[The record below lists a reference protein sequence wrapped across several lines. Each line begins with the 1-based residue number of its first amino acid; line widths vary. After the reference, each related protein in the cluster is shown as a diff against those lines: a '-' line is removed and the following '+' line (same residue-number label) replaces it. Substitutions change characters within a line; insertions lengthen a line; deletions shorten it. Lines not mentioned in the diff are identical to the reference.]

1 MRIREIFNLSGS
13 AMRAQSTRM
22 RVIAENV
29 ANAETIDDG
38 KGVPYQRKLTILQAK
53 PAAGKAFDDVLKAT
67 YREAARAVSG
77 VEEAN
82 RQVALGVADVDAVA
96 TTVADAE
103 IMLETLVTIRDKL
116 VTAYNDLV
124 RTPV

>member
-1 MRIREIFNLSGS
+1 
-13 AMRAQSTRM
+13 
-22 RVIAENV
+22 
-29 ANAETIDDG
+29 
-38 KGVPYQRKLTILQAK
+38 
-53 PAAGKAFDDVLKAT
+53 
-67 YREAARAVSG
+67 VSG

>member
-1 MRIREIFNLSGS
+1 MKIDP
-13 AMRAQSTRM
+13 TRSM
-22 RVIAENV
+22 A
-29 ANAETIDDG
+29 AHGLQPNA
-38 KGVPYQRKLTILQAK
+38 
-53 PAAGKAFDDVLKAT
+53 AAGKSFDDVLKST

-82 RQVALGVADVDAVA
+82 RQVALGAADVDAVA

>member
-1 MRIREIFNLSGS
+1 MKIDSLHAGT
-13 AMRAQSTRM
+13 AQ
-22 RVIAENV
+22 
-29 ANAETIDDG
+29 G
-38 KGVPYQRKLTILQAK
+38 LQAK

-103 IMLETLVTIRDKL
+103 IMLDTLVTIRDKL

>member
-1 MRIREIFNLSGS
+1 MPGS
-13 AMRAQSTRM
+13 RAGST
-22 RVIAENV
+22 AP
-29 ANAETIDDG
+29 TS
-38 KGVPYQRKLTILQAK
+38 
-53 PAAGKAFDDVLKAT
+53 FDEVLKST
-67 YREAARAVSG
+67 YREAARAVAGAEDAS
-77 VEEAN
+77 
-82 RQVALGVADVDAVA
+82 RQVALGTADVDAVA

>member
-1 MRIREIFNLSGS
+1 MKIDPLRS
-13 AMRAQSTRM
+13 AAIQGTSP
-22 RVIAENV
+22 
-29 ANAETIDDG
+29 ANG
-38 KGVPYQRKLTILQAK
+38 R
-53 PAAGKAFDDVLKAT
+53 GKAFEDVLKAT
-67 YREAARAVSG
+67 YQEAAKAVSS

-82 RQVALGVADVDAVA
+82 RQVALGMADVDTVA

>member
-1 MRIREIFNLSGS
+1 MKIDPLRS
-13 AMRAQSTRM
+13 ASIQGTSP
-22 RVIAENV
+22 
-29 ANAETIDDG
+29 ANG
-38 KGVPYQRKLTILQAK
+38 R
-53 PAAGKAFDDVLKAT
+53 GKAFEDVLKAT
-67 YREAARAVSG
+67 YQEAAKAVSN

-82 RQVALGVADVDAVA
+82 RQVALGMADVDTVA

>member
-1 MRIREIFNLSGS
+1 VDLRTSSKDLADEAWPCRACRPADLVGS
-13 AMRAQSTRM
+13 
-22 RVIAENV
+22 
-29 ANAETIDDG
+29 
-38 KGVPYQRKLTILQAK
+38 
-53 PAAGKAFDDVLKAT
+53 FDDVLKST

-82 RQVALGVADVDAVA
+82 RQVALGTADVDAVA

-103 IMLETLVTIRDKL
+103 VMLETLVTIRDKL

>member
-1 MRIREIFNLSGS
+1 MKIDPTRS
-13 AMRAQSTRM
+13 A
-22 RVIAENV
+22 
-29 ANAETIDDG
+29 G
-38 KGVPYQRKLTILQAK
+38 LQALQGHSSS
-53 PAAGKAFDDVLKAT
+53 ARSFDDVLKAT

-82 RQVALGVADVDAVA
+82 RQVALGTADVDAVA

-103 IMLETLVTIRDKL
+103 VMLETLVPIRDKL